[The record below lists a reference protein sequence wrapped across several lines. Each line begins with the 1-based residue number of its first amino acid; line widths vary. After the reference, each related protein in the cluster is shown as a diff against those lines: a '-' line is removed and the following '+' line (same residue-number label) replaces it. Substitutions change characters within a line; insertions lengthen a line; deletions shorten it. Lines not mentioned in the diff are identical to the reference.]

1 MYLHKSALKNT
12 VLGLVLSGLFGLFAG
27 QSFAAV
33 VVGIT
38 DYLPFVDVEHNGQT
52 VRIERN
58 QDTENRL
65 DNSFAKTSRPCPPF
79 CVHPMKAAPGVE
91 TIGEIELLDFLKT
104 RVNKEEGLLVDS
116 RMPDWNAK
124 GTIPGS
130 VNIPFTILEPNSQH
144 IDAILNL
151 LGAQKD
157 GGNWNFRDSKE
168 LMLFCN
174 GPWCDQ
180 SPRAIKNLLRL
191 GYPPEKLLY
200 YRAGMQGWQSM
211 GLTIVKP

>member
-1 MYLHKSALKNT
+1 MHLNKSNLHNTALR
-12 VLGLVLSGLFGLFAG
+12 LILSGLALFTAGLL
-27 QSFAAV
+27 SAAE
-33 VVGIT
+33 VGIT
-38 DYLPFVDVEHNGQT
+38 DYLPFIDVEHNGQT
-52 VRIERN
+52 IRIERI
-58 QDTENRL
+58 QDTDNRL
-65 DNSFAKTSRPCPPF
+65 DNSFTKTSRPCPPF
-79 CVHPMKAAPGVE
+79 CIHPMKAAPGVE

-104 RVNKEEGLLVDS
+104 KVKREEGLLVDS

-144 IDAILNL
+144 IDPILSL
-151 LGAQKD
+151 LGAKKSN
-157 GGNWNFRDSKE
+157 GNWTFRDSKK
-168 LMLFCN
+168 LLLFCN